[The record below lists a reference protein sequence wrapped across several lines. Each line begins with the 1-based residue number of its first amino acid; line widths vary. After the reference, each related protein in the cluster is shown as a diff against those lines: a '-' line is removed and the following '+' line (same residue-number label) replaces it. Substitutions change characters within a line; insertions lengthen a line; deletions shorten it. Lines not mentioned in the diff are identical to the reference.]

1 MEKLKDELLKN
12 DMNYQNLADLLGISI
27 RAVQYKMA
35 GINDFKSSEI
45 AIIKKKLK
53 LSDKRTAEIFF

>member
-1 MEKLKDELLKN
+1 MNELKAELLRH

-27 RAVQYKMA
+27 RAVQYKMT

-45 AIIKKKLK
+45 AIIKKRLK
-53 LSDKRTAEIFF
+53 LSDKRTSEIFF